1 MKLGQR
7 PRRRNRDRGKRPDQ
21 HRRLKIL
28 AEILH
33 KKLVFRKRP
42 FRVLQTQPDSPSE
55 HSPLRIDNFRRD
67 PDPVDD
73 LFADRIGNRCGNPD
87 IPFRR
92 TRNLRNAL
100 FLLLGILVLDHDVAV
115 TECPDGEQKKKDH
128 QCRKKKNNSVFHRV
142 SDSL

>member
-1 MKLGQR
+1 MYSFEEIIGHLTNKVPEELTGHSKFLSVLAYIVAKQLKEDHPELKL
-7 PRRRNRDRGKRPDQ
+7 
-21 HRRLKIL
+21 
-28 AEILH
+28 
-33 KKLVFRKRP
+33 
-42 FRVLQTQPDSPSE
+42 
-55 HSPLRIDNFRRD
+55 
-67 PDPVDD
+67 DD

-92 TRNLRNAL
+92 TRNLRNAV